1 MRDRSLNR
9 FATIVMGQSPDSASV
24 SSVGETGLP
33 FLQGCAEFGRYYPS
47 PKQYC
52 SSPLRVA
59 PSGSTLISVRAP
71 VGTTN
76 RADRSYCIGRGLAS
90 IKAIHGVSNDLFLQY
105 CLENNPG
112 YLARLSQGSTFAAVA
127 SCDLKGFPVPE
138 FETAQQRRIAE
149 ILSTVDEAIE
159 QTERL
164 IAKQQ
169 QIKAGLMQ
177 DLFTRGAWTAAS
189 IERARVSGSPAA
201 ASAKV
206 GQLRPPREN
215 APELYKESPLGWIP
229 KDWDIRRLSEIGKV
243 VTGRTPPSNVPGVWG
258 AGLPFVTPADFV
270 HNAEI
275 RIGERSISGK
285 GQTFV
290 NLIPADSVL
299 VVCIGSTIGKV
310 SLVTQECATNQQI
323 NALVSF
329 AGKASVFTREAVT
342 RNVYQLRKW
351 MGLQAVP
358 IVKKSQFEKLK
369 IEWPDEGE
377 RTAIERYAKAH
388 DDATDENQRTL
399 EKLQKQKQG
408 LMQDLL
414 TGKVPVGSP
423 EVNG

>member
-1 MRDRSLNR
+1 MSRPLRSV
-9 FATIVMGQSPDSASV
+9 ATIHYGKSQCEVATEDGDVPIL
-24 SSVGETGLP
+24 GTG
-33 FLQGCAEFGRYYPS
+33 GEFGRAS
-47 PKQYC
+47 
-52 SSPLRVA
+52 
-59 PSGSTLISVRAP
+59 
-71 VGTTN
+71 
-76 RADRSYCIGRGLAS
+76 RGLFTGPAILVPRKGSLGNPQYIEGPFWPVDTTYAVLPKADVSARWIYYSLALYDLTKLNEATGVPS
-90 IKAIHGVSNDLFLQY
+90 INRNL
-105 CLENNPG
+105 LE
-112 YLARLSQGSTFAAVA
+112 R
-127 SCDLKGFPVPE
+127 VPLE
-138 FETAQQRRIAE
+138 DVTPTQQRCIAE

-177 DLFTRGAWTAAS
+177 DLFTRGVWTAAS
-189 IERARVSGSPAA
+189 IERARASGSFAA
-201 ASAKV
+201 ATAKV
-206 GQLRPPREN
+206 GQLRPPREIV
-215 APELYKESPLGWIP
+215 PELYKESPLGWIP

-275 RIGERSISGK
+275 RIGERSVSGK

-329 AGKASVFTREAVT
+329 ADKASVFTREAVT

-414 TGKVPVGSP
+414 TGKVPV
-423 EVNG
+423 VI